1 MEIVIMDDQ
10 IMDDE
15 IMKDQS
21 IEDKKS
27 QIGTIIS
34 ADLTIDQADDVRDF
48 YEQVI
53 GWEHVDIEMGGYSD
67 YLMQTKEG
75 VPVAGVCHQAGP
87 NAGLPKVWMVYFQV
101 EDLEK
106 SLQAVRRLGG
116 KVLRE
121 PEGTS
126 CGSFAV
132 IEYPA
137 GAICALSQ
145 I

>member
-1 MEIVIMDDQ
+1 MEDQ
-10 IMDDE
+10 IM
-15 IMKDQS
+15 
-21 IEDKKS
+21 EDKKS

-34 ADLTIDQADDVRDF
+34 ADLTIDHADDVRDF

-87 NAGLPKVWMVYFQV
+87 NVGLPKVWMVYFQV

-121 PEGTS
+121 PVGTS

-132 IEYPA
+132 IEYPV

>member
-1 MEIVIMDDQ
+1 MEIEILE
-10 IMDDE
+10 DE
-15 IMKDQS
+15 ILKEEVINDL
-21 IEDKKS
+21 ILEDKKS

-34 ADLTIDQADDVRDF
+34 ADLTVDQADDVRDF

-53 GWEHVDIEMGGYSD
+53 GWEHVDIEMGGYND

>member
-1 MEIVIMDDQ
+1 MD
-10 IMDDE
+10 IE
-15 IMKDQS
+15 IMEDES
-21 IEDKKS
+21 LEDKKS

-53 GWEHVDIEMGGYSD
+53 GWEHMDIEMGGYSD

-75 VPVAGVCHQAGP
+75 LPVAGVCHQAGP
-87 NAGLPKVWMVYFQV
+87 NAGLPTVWMVYFQV
-101 EDLEK
+101 EDLNK

-121 PEGTS
+121 PAGTS

-132 IEYPA
+132 IEYPV

>member
-1 MEIVIMDDQ
+1 MEIEILE
-10 IMDDE
+10 DE
-15 IMKDQS
+15 ILKEEVINDL
-21 IEDKKS
+21 ILEDKKS
-27 QIGTIIS
+27 QVGTIIS
-34 ADLTIDQADDVRDF
+34 ADLTVDQADDVRDF

-137 GAICALSQ
+137 GAICALSK

>member
-1 MEIVIMDDQ
+1 MEIEIME
-10 IMDDE
+10 DE
-15 IMKDQS
+15 ILKEEVINDL
-21 IEDKKS
+21 ILEDKKS
-27 QIGTIIS
+27 KVGTIIS

-106 SLQAVRRLGG
+106 SLEAVRRLGG

-121 PEGTS
+121 PAGTS

>member
-1 MEIVIMDDQ
+1 MEIEILE
-10 IMDDE
+10 DE
-15 IMKDQS
+15 ILKEEVINDL
-21 IEDKKS
+21 ILEDKKS
-27 QIGTIIS
+27 QVGTIIS
-34 ADLTIDQADDVRDF
+34 ADLTVDQADDVRDF

-106 SLQAVRRLGG
+106 SLEAVRRLGG

>member
-1 MEIVIMDDQ
+1 MEIEILE
-10 IMDDE
+10 DE
-15 IMKDQS
+15 ILKEEVINDL
-21 IEDKKS
+21 ILEDKKS

-34 ADLTIDQADDVRDF
+34 ADLTVDQADDVRDF

-106 SLQAVRRLGG
+106 SLEAVRRLGG

-126 CGSFAV
+126 YGSFAV

>member
-1 MEIVIMDDQ
+1 MEIEILEDEILKEEVMNDQ
-10 IMDDE
+10 IM
-15 IMKDQS
+15 
-21 IEDKKS
+21 EDKKS

-34 ADLTIDQADDVRDF
+34 ADLTVDQADSVRDF

-53 GWEHVDIEMGGYSD
+53 GWEHMDIKMGDYSD

-87 NAGLPKVWMVYFQV
+87 NAGLPPIWMVYFQV

-121 PEGTS
+121 PAGTS
-126 CGSFAV
+126 YGNFAV
-132 IEYPA
+132 IEYPV